1 MPSSISSPASSRATA
16 LAVCALT
23 GPTGDPSIFEVDVVL
38 PIGETHLVLG
48 PIHSGKSMLM
58 RHLVGLECA
67 ERGRIVIADE
77 SFDASDPEEAVRRRM
92 QTRVGVIFEGSA
104 LITRISA
111 IENVELPLLEHTT
124 ASRGEARDAAR
135 ELLAEVGLRVEGDET
150 PGQLGR
156 AERRRVALA
165 RALALRPPVLL
176 LDEPTHGLDAG
187 AAADLD
193 ETIAQ
198 LQARHGFGVLIFSR
212 EVRHAFGRATHIYV
226 MFNGRI
232 LEHGERAALQRSPTD
247 VVRQLFHRRGRE

>member
-1 MPSSISSPASSRATA
+1 MPSSTSFPALSKGSA
-16 LAVCALT
+16 LAVCGLS
-23 GPTGDPSIFEVDVVL
+23 GPLGEPSIFDIDIVL
-38 PIGETHLVLG
+38 PQGATHLVLG

-58 RHLVGLECA
+58 RHVVGLECA
-67 ERGRIVIADE
+67 EQGRIIIGDE
-77 SFDASDPEEAVRRRM
+77 SFDPSAQVEAVRRRM
-92 QTRVGVIFEGSA
+92 QTRVGVVFEGSA
-104 LITRISA
+104 LITRISV

-124 ASRGEARDAAR
+124 ASRAEARDAAR
-135 ELLAEVGLRVEGDET
+135 ELLAEVGLTVDGDET

-156 AERRRVALA
+156 AQRRRVALA

-193 ETIAQ
+193 DTIAR
-198 LQARHGFGVLIFSR
+198 LQTRHGFGVLVFSR

-226 MFNGRI
+226 MFTGRI
-232 LEHGERAALQRSPTD
+232 VEHGQREALQRSPHD

>member
-1 MPSSISSPASSRATA
+1 MQSSISSPASSRATA
-16 LAVCALT
+16 LAVCGLT
-23 GPTGDPSIFEVDVVL
+23 GPLGEASIFDIDIVL
-38 PIGETHLVLG
+38 PQGATHLVLG

-67 ERGRIVIADE
+67 ARGRIIIGDE
-77 SFDASDPEEAVRRRM
+77 AFDPSDQEEGVRRRM
-92 QTRVGVIFEGSA
+92 QTRVGVVFEGSA
-104 LITRISA
+104 LITRISV

-124 ASRGEARDAAR
+124 ASRSEARDAAR
-135 ELLAEVGLRVEGDET
+135 ELLAEVGLNVDGDET
-150 PGQLGR
+150 PAQLGR
-156 AERRRVALA
+156 AQRRRVALA

-198 LQARHGFGVLIFSR
+198 LQTRHGFGVLIFSR

-226 MFNGRI
+226 VFNGQI
-232 LEHGERAALQRSPTD
+232 VEHGERPALQRSPND
-247 VVRQLFHRRGRE
+247 IVRQLFHRRGRE